1 MPSADE
7 QAERFTAML
16 SAVQQAFDAIVAWAP
31 GADQVEINIYEKMT
45 EGLSDL
51 IEYPWA
57 KNQMRN

>member
-16 SAVQQAFDAIVAWAP
+16 SAVQHAIVAWAP